1 MDKILNKLG
10 VYDIIG
16 VLFTGICVTVIA
28 TFLETKVYESGII
41 EKFDLHHYGVTFLVV
56 SYMIGLLLQEL
67 GSFLYNE
74 IFYGED
80 ELLVSVFT
88 ENNNKRRSLTKEEC
102 ARLGNIMNLQTKSS
116 EENES
121 DYINTYFACK
131 YWIAQNM
138 VVEKVDKNQALA
150 AMSRS
155 MVIFFA
161 LESIR
166 VMLVHPL
173 SIEQDCTWVM
183 LFLLFL
189 FIVFLFHRRYIRFS
203 QMRYVTIFREYLALQ
218 AEKDDLEKGEIVI
231 YIKSSFLNN

>member
-10 VYDIIG
+10 IYDIIG
-16 VLFTGICVTVIA
+16 VLFTGICVVVIA
-28 TFLETKVYESGII
+28 VFLETKVYESGII
-41 EKFDLHHYGVTFLVV
+41 EKLDLHYYGVTFLVV

-67 GSFLYNE
+67 GSFFYNE
-74 IFYGED
+74 IFYGKD

-88 ENNNKRRSLTKEEC
+88 ENNNKRRSLTKEER
-102 ARLGNIMNLQTKSS
+102 ARLKNIVNPQTKFSD
-116 EENES
+116 ENGN

-131 YWIAQNM
+131 YWMAQNM

-155 MVIFFA
+155 MVIFFT

-189 FIVFLFHRRYIRFS
+189 FIVFLFHRRYIRFT
-203 QMRYVTIFREYLALQ
+203 QMRYVTIFREYLAMK
-218 AEKDDLEKGEIVI
+218 AEKDDLDKSGIVI
-231 YIKSSFLNN
+231 YID